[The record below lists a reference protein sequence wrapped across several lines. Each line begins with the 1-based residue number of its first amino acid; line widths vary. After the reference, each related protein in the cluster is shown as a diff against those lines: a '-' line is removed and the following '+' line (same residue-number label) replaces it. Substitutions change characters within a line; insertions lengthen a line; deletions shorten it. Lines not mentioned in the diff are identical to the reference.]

1 MGKSAPNPVLTTIR
15 YFREEY
21 EAHIR
26 DKKCPA
32 GVCKD
37 LITFFVI
44 AENCNGCTLCARN
57 CTVDAIDGK
66 LHELHVIND
75 DKCIRC
81 GICLDVCNRD
91 AVGVR

>member
-1 MGKSAPNPVLTTIR
+1 MLTTIR
-15 YFREEY
+15 YFRDEY

-32 GVCKD
+32 GICKD
-37 LITFFVI
+37 LITFFII
-44 AENCNGCTLCARN
+44 ADKCNGCTLCAKN
-57 CTVDAIDGK
+57 CTEDAIAGE
-66 LHELHVIND
+66 LHQLHVIDD

-91 AVGVR
+91 AVGVQ